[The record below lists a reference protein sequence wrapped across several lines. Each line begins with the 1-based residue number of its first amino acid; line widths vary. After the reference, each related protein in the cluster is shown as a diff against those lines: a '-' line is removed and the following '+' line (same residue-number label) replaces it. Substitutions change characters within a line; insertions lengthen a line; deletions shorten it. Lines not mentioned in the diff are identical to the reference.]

1 MSKKIAI
8 VFGDPN
14 SINSEIIFKSWKKL
28 GLSTKKRIYLITNYK
43 LIVKQFKILNIPIK
57 VSKIENIDEK
67 VKSDKLKILDI
78 DINFRDP
85 FKVSTNEASK
95 FVKKS
100 LNLAHHLAVKKKIS
114 GIINCAI
121 DKKLLKKKS
130 GVTEYLANKC
140 NIKNNSEVMLI
151 KGKKLSVIPITTHID
166 LKEVAKK
173 INLKMIENKVKTAN
187 TWYKKTYRK
196 SPKIAMLGLNP
207 HNAELRPESEEIK
220 IILPTIL
227 KLRKNG
233 VKIVGPIVADTIF
246 IKNYKK
252 YDLIFG
258 MYHDQVL
265 APFKTISKFEAINIT
280 LGLKY
285 LRVSPDHGTAKNL
298 IKKNKADPTS
308 LIECFKFIKKVT
320 K

>member
-100 LNLAHHLAVKKKIS
+100 LN
-114 GIINCAI
+114 
-121 DKKLLKKKS
+121 
-130 GVTEYLANKC
+130 
-140 NIKNNSEVMLI
+140 
-151 KGKKLSVIPITTHID
+151 
-166 LKEVAKK
+166 
-173 INLKMIENKVKTAN
+173 
-187 TWYKKTYRK
+187 
-196 SPKIAMLGLNP
+196 
-207 HNAELRPESEEIK
+207 
-220 IILPTIL
+220 
-227 KLRKNG
+227 
-233 VKIVGPIVADTIF
+233 
-246 IKNYKK
+246 
-252 YDLIFG
+252 
-258 MYHDQVL
+258 
-265 APFKTISKFEAINIT
+265 
-280 LGLKY
+280 
-285 LRVSPDHGTAKNL
+285 
-298 IKKNKADPTS
+298 
-308 LIECFKFIKKVT
+308 
-320 K
+320 